1 MYFTIT
7 FIQNLGSHTSQQ
19 TVNIVPVYIMKAYD
33 EVDVEIHKE
42 SRNITNIKVL
52 QKQ

>member
-1 MYFTIT
+1 MYFTTT

-19 TVNIVPVYIMKAYD
+19 KGNMVPLHVMKVYG

-42 SRNITNIKVL
+42 SSKIINIKVC